1 MDITEF
7 YDTFFEEA
15 DELLA
20 EMESHLL
27 ELDVDN
33 PDVERLNAIF
43 RAAHSIKGG
52 AGTFG
57 FEALQRTTHLLE
69 NLLDYTRRGELALRR
84 DIVDTFLEAKDML
97 NDQLDAYRQGGEPDP
112 EALERICETLRRLAL
127 EELGEAW
134 RLEPGPAPFKW
145 GLIRRVGEI
154 ARAMHGA
161 GVNHRDF
168 YLGHFLID
176 RGAVAGHDAGAP
188 LYALGPPTVLG
199 SDRRIGRELQ
209 RHTSTA

>member
-69 NLLDYTRRGELALRR
+69 NLLDHTRRGELALRR

-127 EELGEAW
+127 EELGE
-134 RLEPGPAPFKW
+134 
-145 GLIRRVGEI
+145 
-154 ARAMHGA
+154 
-161 GVNHRDF
+161 
-168 YLGHFLID
+168 
-176 RGAVAGHDAGAP
+176 DAGAEVAGAALLNPWLTSVTTATTIVVWRFFTFYWYLLAGGAVMLWLAARTGQP
-188 LYALGPPTVLG
+188 LLDGK
-199 SDRRIGRELQ
+199 
-209 RHTSTA
+209 

>member
-127 EELGEAW
+127 EELGE
-134 RLEPGPAPFKW
+134 
-145 GLIRRVGEI
+145 
-154 ARAMHGA
+154 
-161 GVNHRDF
+161 
-168 YLGHFLID
+168 
-176 RGAVAGHDAGAP
+176 DAGAEVAGAAP
-188 LYALGPPTVLG
+188 AASASP
-199 SDRRIGRELQ
+199 
-209 RHTSTA
+209 